1 MIQAVAALNHPDY
14 VPQRWQATL
23 MLYAVLILVLLVNTI
38 LVKLLPGLEGLVLIL
53 HVVGFFAIIIPVVH
67 LAPISSNAF
76 VWTEFTN
83 FSGYSS
89 SGLSW
94 LIGQAGSAILFI
106 GYDGACHMGTPHRL
120 LL

>member
-1 MIQAVAALNHPDY
+1 MIQAVAALNHPEY

-23 MLYAVLILVLLVNTI
+23 MLYAVLIIVLLVNTI
-38 LVKLLPGLEGLVLIL
+38 LVKFLPGLEGLVLIL
-53 HVVGFFAIIIPVVH
+53 DVVGFFAIIIPVVH

-76 VWTEFTN
+76 VWAEFTN
-83 FSGYSS
+83 FSGYPS

-106 GYDGACHMGTPHRL
+106 GYDGACHMGI
-120 LL
+120 